1 MGGYSVEERLAKVE
15 ERLDNVFDLVKGIDS
30 DVKSMSTNLN
40 SFMIKVSLT
49 EERMQNMETRRKEEI
64 AKSRWVLVLA
74 ATVVSAFM
82 SVIVSVI
89 FHGVI

>member
-30 DVKSMSTNLN
+30 DVKSISTNLN